1 MKKFE
6 VALTVLQLPLDY
18 FLLVLAGLT
27 AYFLRFTD
35 TARSIRPVIFNLPWN
50 QYWPLVMG
58 VAFFWIIIFALT
70 GLYAIDANRKMSRDI
85 GRVILA
91 CLTGFSG
98 ITIYTFFS
106 LQRFDSRFLV
116 LTGTLIAMVYVIS
129 GRLIM
134 RGIKALL
141 YRAGIGLRRVVIIG
155 DHTVA
160 ESLKN
165 IFTSERRWGYVVV
178 GEFSHLPEGNL
189 EKLEKLQL
197 DELFFTDP
205 KAHEQEVLRA
215 IEFANSNHLA
225 FKYSADLFD
234 TFTSNMSISAVA
246 GIPIIELKRTPLEGW
261 GAIAKRFFD
270 IIFSSLCIMLFSPLM
285 LLIALAIKLDSK
297 GPVFFV
303 YERIGQYGRPF
314 TYFKFRSM
322 IDGAHTLR
330 YDPEFRKQVK
340 DVRGWTTKNPIVKYE
355 NDPRVT
361 RVGKF
366 LRTYSLDELAEFFL
380 VLIGSMSLVGP
391 RPHEKEEVEK
401 YQKHH
406 KKVLTLK
413 PGMTGMAQ
421 ISGRSS
427 LSFDEEVRLDTFYIE
442 NWSLF
447 LDAIIVIK
455 TPFVVLKKDGIGT

>member
-1 MKKFE
+1 
-6 VALTVLQLPLDY
+6 
-18 FLLVLAGLT
+18 
-27 AYFLRFTD
+27 
-35 TARSIRPVIFNLPWN
+35 
-50 QYWPLVMG
+50 
-58 VAFFWIIIFALT
+58 
-70 GLYAIDANRKMSRDI
+70 
-85 GRVILA
+85 
-91 CLTGFSG
+91 
-98 ITIYTFFS
+98 
-106 LQRFDSRFLV
+106 
-116 LTGTLIAMVYVIS
+116 
-129 GRLIM
+129 M
-134 RGIKALL
+134 RGLKAILF
-141 YRAGIGLRRVVIIG
+141 RAGYGLRRVVIIG
-155 DHTVA
+155 THTVA
-160 ESLKN
+160 ETLMH
-165 IFTSERRWGYVVV
+165 IFTHERRWGFVIV
-178 GEFSHLPEGNL
+178 GHFDYFSPSLREKIKNL
-189 EKLEKLQL
+189 HP
-197 DELFFTDP
+197 DELIFTDA
-205 KAHEQEVLRA
+205 KAYENQALNA
-215 IEFANSNHLA
+215 LEFAQENHIA

-234 TFTSNMSISAVA
+234 TFTSNMSISTIA
-246 GIPIIELKRTPLEGW
+246 GIPIVELKRTPLEGW
-261 GAIAKRFFD
+261 GAIAKRLFD
-270 IIFSSLCIMLFSPLM
+270 IVFSSICIVLFSPLM

-297 GPVFFV
+297 GPIFFV
-303 YERIGQYGRPF
+303 YERIGQYGKPF

-366 LRTYSLDELAEFFL
+366 LRKYSLDELAEFFL

-447 LDAIIVIK
+447 LDGIIVIK